1 MTTNMDTTTKHK
13 AGHDVSANAN
23 ANAHI
28 TIRRHPFSSPEAR
41 FLVTQLDKSLAEFYP
56 DWDQLN
62 HPGMKGDNNPR
73 PPPEL
78 QTGKEEV
85 PSDSSAQVDAQMEEE
100 QATKK
105 GELVFFVAF
114 DSSSAAAATSSSPL
128 AMGMKE
134 KAIGC
139 AALRLLTPLPAEL
152 DPALKYAE
160 LKRMFV
166 LPSHRGRGIS
176 KLLVRRL
183 EEYAVETLQVDVVVM
198 ETGLR
203 QKASLRLYEGMGYRR
218 RSMFG
223 QYVGA
228 DPESGGDST
237 CMEKRLK

>member
-1 MTTNMDTTTKHK
+1 MTNMDTTTKHK
-13 AGHDVSANAN
+13 AGDDVSAKAN
-23 ANAHI
+23 ANI

-41 FLVTQLDKSLAEFYP
+41 FLVTELDKSLAEFYP

-62 HPGMKGDNNPR
+62 HPGMKGNNNPR
-73 PPPEL
+73 PPPEP
-78 QTGKEEV
+78 QTTEEGV
-85 PSDSSAQVDAQMEEE
+85 PLDSSAQVDAAPTEED
-100 QATKK
+100 QQTKK

-114 DSSSAAAATSSSPL
+114 DKSSAAASSSPL
-128 AMGMKE
+128 ATGMKE

-139 AALRLLTPLPAEL
+139 AALRLLSTTSKPLPAEL
-152 DPALKYAE
+152 DLAFKYAE

-183 EEYAVETLQVDVVVM
+183 EACAVETLQVDVVVM

-203 QKASLRLYEGMGYRR
+203 QKASLRLYEGMGYRK